1 LLKNSEQN
9 LSTVDTFL
17 IVQYWHL
24 YYLLLLLIFSIFQ
37 RYHHMKTFQNIR
49 PTVYILLASTIIFF
63 YSENS
68 YATSKGKYAG
78 EFLSIGIGG
87 RALGL
92 GGAYTALAGDV
103 TAGYWNPAGL
113 SSLTYPQIS
122 LMHDERFAG
131 IVNYDYAAA
140 AYPFDAVT
148 TFALSVIRLGV
159 DNPNTQNAGIDANGN
174 PLPLDQWQN
183 LAGFDPN
190 KITYFNAADWGFIL
204 SYANQYSKRFSYGA
218 NLKLIYRSLDKV
230 SATGIGFDVGGR
242 FEAADNFY
250 LGAVLQDATTTLV
263 AWSNGTNELIIPA
276 LKLGTVYFIEAFNGK
291 FAPVFDV
298 DMRFENRRSASMLH
312 LGSMSFDFR
321 EGLEFEYKN
330 LASLR
335 LGYSDVGTFNVGA
348 GVRLPKLALDYS
360 FARFSSDEQLGD
372 THRISLTFTFEA
384 DRYKRQSE

>member
-1 LLKNSEQN
+1 
-9 LSTVDTFL
+9 
-17 IVQYWHL
+17 
-24 YYLLLLLIFSIFQ
+24 
-37 RYHHMKTFQNIR
+37 MKTFRNIEWL
-49 PTVYILLASTIIFF
+49 TCILLAISIIFF
-63 YSENS
+63 CPKKGI
-68 YATSKGKYAG
+68 AASKGKYAG

-131 IVNYDYAAA
+131 IVNYDYVAA
-140 AYPFDAVT
+140 AYPFDAVA
-148 TFALSVIRLGV
+148 TFAISVIRLGV
-159 DNPNTQNAGIDANGN
+159 DNIPNTENAGIDANGN

-183 LAGFDPN
+183 LAGLDQN
-190 KITYFNAADWGFIL
+190 KITYFNAADWGFIF
-204 SYANQYSKRFSYGA
+204 SYANKHSNRFSYGA
-218 NLKLIYRSLDKV
+218 NIKLIYRSLDKV
-230 SATGIGFDVGGR
+230 SATGVGFDIGGR
-242 FEAADNFY
+242 YEAADNFY

-263 AWSNGTNELIIPA
+263 AWSNGTNELIIPT
-276 LKLGTVYFIEAFNGK
+276 LKIGTAYFIEAFDGK

-312 LGSMSFDFR
+312 LGGMSLDFL
-321 EGLEFEYKN
+321 EGLEFEYKK

-348 GVRLPKLALDYS
+348 GIRLPKLGLDYS

-384 DRYKRQSE
+384 DRYKRLSE